1 MFLINASL
9 LCPQL
14 VVFWERAL
22 WCGWTLF
29 QSHQSASRYPS
40 PSAGPLCSLWEVLK
54 VDSLAKHDM
63 SVAFEDWVVIN
74 LREITAHIQLCAWA
88 VFLELLWC
96 FFPVGRIWFQNHTV
110 VCFPKTLDICRT
122 SVILGIDAQAWVAHA
137 HKALT
142 HILSPF
148 HCHRDWPEYFFWS
161 CSSSLLLCC
170 CFIFYQ
176 HTVTG
181 QIPSAQRATESESK
195 NFIWNKCIKRKTA
208 KLPFL
213 SIIDICLQA
222 MHYAWTCSYDNHVL
236 NIMFRGSG
244 GLVKQALT
252 SLVHWLWQRVI
263 AYKRCVKSVL
273 KAGREWEK
281 ASDNERQCERE
292 IDSDETGMWGRAC

>member
-88 VFLELLWC
+88 VFLQLLWC

-208 KLPFL
+208 KLPFFIYYWYL
-213 SIIDICLQA
+213 
-222 MHYAWTCSYDNHVL
+222 
-236 NIMFRGSG
+236 
-244 GLVKQALT
+244 LT
-252 SLVHWLWQRVI
+252 SYALCMDLFLRQPCIKYHVQGV
-263 AYKRCVKSVL
+263 
-273 KAGREWEK
+273 GRSCE
-281 ASDNERQCERE
+281 ASFNF
-292 IDSDETGMWGRAC
+292 ISSLTLATSNSL